1 MKQSLIRMA
10 LVAAAGLALVAC
22 AGTPAAKPDAAPA
35 IPTAAP
41 PAPPA
46 KSLVEMEYELRKL
59 EIDAES
65 KREMTRLMALTK
77 FAAESGSDFA
87 KGMVSGLL
95 GKDDR
100 RSAEPARQSLLQA
113 QAEAERRAAQERR
126 DKAQLE
132 LAKAQLDSQNSGW
145 NRFLQVWD
153 RGVDLAKFRLGLGWQ
168 KTQTVMANEQERYRL
183 DTVRGAQSD
192 GFSLGSGAALGGVS
206 AGNSA
211 TLGGVSAGAA
221 AASAGASAVANA
233 QAPDAETTAPTP
245 AE

>member
-1 MKQSLIRMA
+1 MKRSLIRLA

-22 AGTPAAKPDAAPA
+22 ADTPAAKPDAAPA
-35 IPTAAP
+35 IATAAPTAAV
-41 PAPPA
+41 PA

-77 FAAESGSDFA
+77 FAADSGSDFA

-132 LAKAQLDSQNSGW
+132 LAKAQLDSQNSWW
-145 NRFLQVWD
+145 NRGLQLWD
-153 RGVDLAKFRLGLGWQ
+153 RGVDLAKFKMGIGWQ
-168 KTQTVMANEQERYRL
+168 KTQTVLANEQERYRL
-183 DTVRGAQSD
+183 DTVRGAQGE

-206 AGNSA
+206 AGSGA
-211 TLGGVSAGAA
+211 TLNGVAAGRTPA
-221 AASAGASAVANA
+221 
-233 QAPDAETTAPTP
+233 TTATEPTP
-245 AE
+245 AAE